1 VLHPPRPRERG
12 LRARFAVLSIA
23 VWMTAALVTASALL
37 SAQLSASGRR
47 MFGVAILAAILTP
60 IFVTCEWGACGGGGG
75 DGDQAAS
82 GGAPETTAAPAGG
95 GKQYEVL
102 PDDELSDTDASPKEE
117 DEDEEEEE
125 EEEGGATLSVY
136 AQQLQPLR
144 GKGGREVAEGGNG
157 NAHRN
162 TDGGDDGGG
171 GGGEDDA
178 MILRLPDLPELSTT
192 EVVRTAECWLLG
204 FGAVCLWCDTS
215 LVLQPECF
223 QPCPEPVLANRCCA
237 EHV

>member
-1 VLHPPRPRERG
+1 
-12 LRARFAVLSIA
+12 
-23 VWMTAALVTASALL
+23 MTAALVTASALL

-60 IFVTCEWGACGGGGG
+60 IFVTCELGACGGGGS
-75 DGDQAAS
+75 DGDKAAS
-82 GGAPETTAAPAGG
+82 GGAPETTAVPAGG

-117 DEDEEEEE
+117 EDDED
-125 EEEGGATLSVY
+125 EEGGATLSVY

-144 GKGGREVAEGGNG
+144 GKGGREVAEGGHG
-157 NAHRN
+157 SAHRN
-162 TDGGDDGGG
+162 TDGGDDGGGG

-204 FGAVCLWCDTS
+204 FGAVCLWC
-215 LVLQPECF
+215 EY
-223 QPCPEPVLANRCCA
+223 QPCPPT
-237 EHV
+237 